1 MDAQWDVCFH
11 KLFILVILL
20 FMTCV
25 GFSFLLP
32 VLSLKMMIR
41 ERTALDPIAWT
52 AGSLP
57 EKRKVDRAG
66 RYCTWLP
73 GPVNIWN
80 GGWHGWLDSSVTQH
94 DVASW
99 P

>member
-1 MDAQWDVCFH
+1 
-11 KLFILVILL
+11 
-20 FMTCV
+20 
-25 GFSFLLP
+25 
-32 VLSLKMMIR
+32 MMIR
-41 ERTALDPIAWT
+41 ERTALDPIVWA

-73 GPVNIWN
+73 GPVNIFN
-80 GGWHGWLDSSVTQH
+80 GGWHGWPDSSVTQH

-99 P
+99 PKSVCSFVKVLSLKKSSLAN